1 MRRLISTASSPAQR
15 MRGFSR
21 WHARDAFSR
30 WHFGAPLR
38 SADGIAALA
47 ETPLQ
52 QSFEAM
58 RLAEASRNRGVL
70 LDPTLWFVMPPVP
83 DEPTAAAPLATPP
96 PQRSQEH
103 LCAPGVRQR
112 LALLRLPTAWQRP
125 AMEFDSVKK
134 KRRKKMN
141 KHKLKKRR
149 KRDRNKKRMQ

>member
-1 MRRLISTASSPAQR
+1 MRRLVSAASSSAQR

-38 SADGIAALA
+38 SAEGIAALA
-47 ETPLQ
+47 NTPLQ
-52 QSFEAM
+52 QSTEAM
-58 RLAEASRNRGVL
+58 RLAETGRQRGVL
-70 LDPTLWFVMPPVP
+70 LYPSLWFIMPPVP
-83 DEPTAAAPLATPP
+83 EDASAVPLATPP
-96 PQRSQEH
+96 QERSQEH
-103 LCAPGVRQR
+103 LCAPGVRH
-112 LALLRLPTAWQRP
+112 AWQRP
-125 AMEFDSVKK
+125 AMELDSVKK

>member
-1 MRRLISTASSPAQR
+1 MRRYLSAATSTAQR

-47 ETPLQ
+47 DAPLQ

-58 RLAEASRNRGVL
+58 RIAEAGRHRGVL
-70 LDPTLWFVMPPVP
+70 LDPTLWFIMPPVP
-83 DEPTAAAPLATPP
+83 DEASAAPLATPP

-125 AMEFDSVKK
+125 AMELDSVKK